1 MRSQRTDLLIIVIG
15 RILQV
20 AYGVAAMRGV
30 TAVLSPD
37 EIGRRDLVLSVT
49 SWFALL
55 LISPVGNYLNRQ
67 AVEWHLEGRLL
78 ESVRRFS
85 MFLGGVALLG
95 AVVVSVLHFT
105 TGIGTPMGLSWLL
118 WLVGGSLLVGTLT
131 NQLNGLLN
139 IIGFR
144 GWYVVLVN
152 TMSWLGLGLS
162 VALSFRRGKDAESWL
177 AGGLLAQLLVL
188 AGSMIVVRRVGRA
201 PPGGVVESPRAAGF
215 DLRSVFKFSWPLI
228 ITTGFYWAQ
237 TSGYRFILAERTD
250 VRTIGL
256 LTIGLAIAT
265 APLAMFDTLF
275 TEYYRPIFY
284 RDIKFSTPNQKAQA
298 WGRYASAY
306 FPAILLVAAFVALS
320 GPDLSRVLVS
330 DAFQS
335 VAWLALW
342 GALIQ
347 SALMV
352 YATYVALTFASLDTR
367 ALIRPNILGAA
378 AALSLT
384 FLLSRRMPLLGPAI
398 ALTVGMVVTMLD
410 TALRLGRDFPHVLPW
425 RRLKRAALLAV
436 PLAAALWGLRYFWPT
451 PNAVKAIVA
460 LGGGGAYVIGA
471 QLLLARDWLLGSSAT
486 EYAPAPARTEM
497 DV

>member
-15 RILQV
+15 RTLQV

-30 TAVLSPD
+30 TAVLGPD

-67 AVEWHLEGRLL
+67 AIEWHLEGRLL

-85 MFLGGVALLG
+85 MFLGGVALVG

-105 TGIGTPMGLSWLL
+105 SGIGTPMGLAWLL
-118 WLVGGSLLVGTLT
+118 WLVSGSLLVGTLT

-144 GWYVVLVN
+144 GWYVLLVN
-152 TMSWLGLGLS
+152 AMSWLGLGLS

-177 AGGLLAQLLVL
+177 SGALLAQLLVL
-188 AGSMIVVRRVGRA
+188 GGSMIVLRRVGRA
-201 PPGGVVESPRAAGF
+201 PTGEVLESPRAAGF
-215 DLRSVFKFSWPLI
+215 DVRSVFQFSWPLI

-237 TSGYRFILAERTD
+237 TSGYRFILAELTD

-306 FPAILLVAAFVALS
+306 FPAILLMAALVVLS
-320 GPDLSRVLVS
+320 GPYLSRVLVS

-352 YATYVALTFASLDTR
+352 YATYVSLSFASLDTR

-384 FLLSRRMPLLGPAI
+384 FLLARRMPLLGTAI

-410 TALRLGRDFPHVLPW
+410 AAVRLGRDFPHALPW
-425 RRLKRAALLAV
+425 RRLKLAALMAV
-436 PLAAALWGLRYFWPT
+436 PLAAALWGLRYVWPT
-451 PNAVKAIVA
+451 PNELEAIVA

-471 QLLLARDWLLGSSAT
+471 QLLLARDWLLGSSEGRLRAC
-486 EYAPAPARTEM
+486 AARAEV
-497 DV
+497 DL